1 MSAAHA
7 RLLALAVV
15 ALLAAISPVQA
26 QDYFELKKRELALQ
40 AQQTTADVL
49 AALETSRKIE
59 KEDPAA
65 AKTLL
70 TKRLLEV
77 NDSISLEDKQ
87 RADLQMRLRDRLK
100 EVEATAREMKS
111 SGDSKAKLDAERAAL
126 EERERMEKAKIYGQS
141 QSTYDQVKGRVD
153 DTKKLMENYD
163 SIKATREKNINAMQL
178 DFDKTAARAGKEERI
193 TQYFIDKS
201 DKRKNQKLTKEEV
214 VLLKAL
220 NSTLSVDFNKDS
232 LKQVL
237 EYINA
242 KAPEVNIFLD
252 EASLKDV
259 GIDDYSTT
267 PITMRAKKVT
277 LRTVLKKVF
286 GDLGLTYI
294 IKDATI
300 EVMTPD

>member
-1 MSAAHA
+1 
-7 RLLALAVV
+7 
-15 ALLAAISPVQA
+15 
-26 QDYFELKKRELALQ
+26 
-40 AQQTTADVL
+40 
-49 AALETSRKIE
+49 
-59 KEDPAA
+59 
-65 AKTLL
+65 
-70 TKRLLEV
+70 
-77 NDSISLEDKQ
+77 
-87 RADLQMRLRDRLK
+87 
-100 EVEATAREMKS
+100 
-111 SGDSKAKLDAERAAL
+111 
-126 EERERMEKAKIYGQS
+126 
-141 QSTYDQVKGRVD
+141 
-153 DTKKLMENYD
+153 
-163 SIKATREKNINAMQL
+163 
-178 DFDKTAARAGKEERI
+178 AARAGKEERI

-252 EASLKDV
+252 EGSLKDV

-300 EVMTPD
+300 EVMTPDRAKNFTVTRAYPVQDLIAPFDNLRYNPYAQQAIMAQQAQQLMELIVSTIEPASWQGMSERGYGTIFYDPARMSIIIRHTAEMHYMLGGGLSR